1 MENINAAQ
9 IENKLIASSF
19 YSVRNLIKKA
29 KQYQGIDLRIMLA
42 LDNMYIGHNP
52 KERMTVSLDDLCR
65 RYYLKEKWYK
75 VTPTQRK
82 NVKSHVLKLM
92 SQVQIIMLSFPD
104 EDVPVASFWIG
115 RSVDAEITG
124 EGEDTKILLNAKPIL
139 FPNDVVLQHGVSNIF
154 VLHE

>member
-1 MENINAAQ
+1 MENINVVQ

-19 YSVRNLIKKA
+19 YSMRNLIKKA

-42 LDNMYIGHNP
+42 FDDMYIGHNL

-65 RYYLKEKWYK
+65 RYYLKEKWHK
-75 VTPTQRK
+75 VTPAQRE
-82 NVKSHVLKLM
+82 NVKRHVLKLM
-92 SQVQIIMLSFPD
+92 NQVQIIMLGFPD

-124 EGEDTKILLNAKPIL
+124 DGEDTEIVLNAKPIL
-139 FPNDVVLQHGVSNIF
+139 FPNDVALQQGVSNIC